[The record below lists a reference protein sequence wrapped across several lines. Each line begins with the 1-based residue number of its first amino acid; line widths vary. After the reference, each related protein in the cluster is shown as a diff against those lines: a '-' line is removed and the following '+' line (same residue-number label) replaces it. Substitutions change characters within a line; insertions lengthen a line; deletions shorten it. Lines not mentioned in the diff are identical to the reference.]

1 MEDFDSFKASR
12 VKMDPSSRQMTDH
25 QWKQSYAA
33 YQTSRERVG
42 VGPGSQS
49 KVNKRQKLKST
60 NSSDPRN
67 LQGASQ
73 QLGVV
78 TDLNNLRQVVR
89 QQSAYSDLRLIV
101 DILAW
106 VSIAV
111 FILIAVV
118 SMFFYT
124 SSAGTI
130 ISLLWAGVQIIG
142 VVVARLLVHV
152 LVDIPDIALHQ
163 SLQKSTAQ
171 PYITKG

>member
-1 MEDFDSFKASR
+1 
-12 VKMDPSSRQMTDH
+12 MDPSSRQMTDH
-25 QWKQSYAA
+25 QWNQSYAA
-33 YQTSRERVG
+33 YQSARERVG
-42 VGPGSQS
+42 AGSGS
-49 KVNKRQKLKST
+49 EGKVNKRQKSKST
-60 NSSDPRN
+60 NSSDLKSSLR
-67 LQGASQ
+67 ASQ
-73 QLGVV
+73 QLGAAY
-78 TDLNNLRQVVR
+78 DSSNLRQVVR

-101 DILAW
+101 DILVW

-124 SSAGTI
+124 SAAGAI

-152 LVDIPDIALHQ
+152 LVDIPDIALYQ

-171 PYITKG
+171 PVVS

>member
-1 MEDFDSFKASR
+1 MEDFETFKASR

-33 YQTSRERVG
+33 NQSARERVG
-42 VGPGSQS
+42 AGSGS
-49 KVNKRQKLKST
+49 EDKVNKRQKSKST
-60 NSSDPRN
+60 NSSDPKSSMRGSR
-67 LQGASQ
+67 QSSSVSD
-73 QLGVV
+73 LG
-78 TDLNNLRQVVR
+78 NLRQVVR
-89 QQSAYSDLRLIV
+89 QQSAYSDLRLII

-124 SSAGTI
+124 SAAGAI
-130 ISLLWAGVQIIG
+130 ISLLWAGIQIIG

-163 SLQKSTAQ
+163 SLQKSTA
-171 PYITKG
+171 KSVVN

>member
-1 MEDFDSFKASR
+1 MEDFVSFKASR
-12 VKMDPSSRQMTDH
+12 VKMDPSSRLMTDH

-33 YQTSRERVG
+33 NQTARERVG
-42 VGPGSQS
+42 VGPGPQS
-49 KVNKRQKLKST
+49 KVNKRQKLKSA
-60 NSSDPRN
+60 NLSDPRN
-67 LQGASQ
+67 SSRASQ
-73 QLGVV
+73 QLGAVF
-78 TDLNNLRQVVR
+78 DLSNLRQVVR
-89 QQSAYSDLRLIV
+89 QQSAYSDLRLII

-118 SMFFYT
+118 SIFFYT
-124 SSAGTI
+124 SAAGAI

-142 VVVARLLVHV
+142 VVAARLLVHV

>member
-1 MEDFDSFKASR
+1 MEDFETFKASR

-25 QWKQSYAA
+25 QWNQSNAA
-33 YQTSRERVG
+33 YQSARERVG
-42 VGPGSQS
+42 AGSGS
-49 KVNKRQKLKST
+49 EDEVNKRQKSKSMY
-60 NSSDPRN
+60 SSNPKGSLMGSRKSSAVSDF
-67 LQGASQ
+67 G
-73 QLGVV
+73 
-78 TDLNNLRQVVR
+78 NLRQLVR
-89 QQSAYSDLRLIV
+89 QQSAYSDLRLII

-118 SMFFYT
+118 SMYFYT
-124 SSAGTI
+124 SAGGAM

-163 SLQKSTAQ
+163 SFQKSTA
-171 PYITKG
+171 KSVVS